1 MLALAI
7 TALFTLTGLI
17 AAAVI
22 ADCLM
27 RARATYARL
36 MDEAEML
43 RAALVLEAAQ
53 AAAAVEMR
61 LRAPARPAARAVTA
75 RRRLAMLRQPL
86 HHACA
91 AA

>member
-27 RARATYARL
+27 RARVAHARL
-36 MDEAEML
+36 MDEADML
-43 RAALVLEAAQ
+43 RAVLALEAAQ

-75 RRRLAMLRQPL
+75 RRRPAMLRQPL
-86 HHACA
+86 HQACA

>member
-1 MLALAI
+1 MLALTI
-7 TALFTLTGLI
+7 TVLFTLTGLI

-27 RARATYARL
+27 RARLAYARL
-36 MDEAEML
+36 MDEAEALRSML
-43 RAALVLEAAQ
+43 ALEAAE

-61 LRAPARPAARAVTA
+61 LRAPVRPAARTVTT
-75 RRRLAMLRQPL
+75 RRRPAMLRQPL
-86 HHACA
+86 HQACA

>member
-7 TALFTLTGLI
+7 TVLFTITGMI
-17 AAAVI
+17 AVAVI

-27 RARATYARL
+27 RARVAYSRL
-36 MDEAEML
+36 MDEAEAL
-43 RAALVLEAAQ
+43 RAALALEAAE

-61 LRAPARPAARAVTA
+61 LRTPARPVARAVTA
-75 RRRLAMLRQPL
+75 RRRPAMLRQPL
-86 HHACA
+86 HQACA

>member
-7 TALFTLTGLI
+7 TVLFTLTGLI

-27 RARATYARL
+27 RARIAHARL
-36 MDEAEML
+36 IEEAEML
-43 RAALVLEAAQ
+43 RAALALETAQ
-53 AAAAVEMR
+53 AAAAVELR
-61 LRAPARPAARAVTA
+61 LRAPARPAMRAVTA
-75 RRRLAMLRQPL
+75 RRRPAMLRQPL
-86 HHACA
+86 HQACA

>member
-22 ADCLM
+22 TDCLM
-27 RARATYARL
+27 RARVAYARL
-36 MDEAEML
+36 TDEAEML
-43 RAALVLEAAQ
+43 RAAIALEAAQ
-53 AAAAVEMR
+53 VAAGVELR

-75 RRRLAMLRQPL
+75 RRRPAMLRQPL
-86 HHACA
+86 LQACA